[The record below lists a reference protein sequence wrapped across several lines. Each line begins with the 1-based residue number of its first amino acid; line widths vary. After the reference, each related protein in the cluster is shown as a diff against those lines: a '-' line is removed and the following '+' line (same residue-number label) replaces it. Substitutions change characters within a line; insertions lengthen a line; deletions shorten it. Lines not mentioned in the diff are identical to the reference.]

1 MELWLILFAVSALC
15 LIVVIFLAIQHA
27 SRSKEQFIAIEAQAL
42 NDVSQ
47 GVPGCPAYQAYP
59 APRPWPAPP
68 RVCPK
73 EVVSTPLRYRYV
85 MDGSERLG
93 HLGNPWGLPSV
104 PHILQGN
111 TIRAY
116 FSPTRNEAYLDCRTT
131 LFRIRFPIYGF
142 LLSLTLGLILLL
154 L

>member
-1 MELWLILFAVSALC
+1 MPGIPS
-15 LIVVIFLAIQHA
+15 
-27 SRSKEQFIAIEAQAL
+27 
-42 NDVSQ
+42 
-47 GVPGCPAYQAYP
+47 VPGASTMAGPSLSMPQ
-59 APRPWPAPP
+59 
-68 RVCPK
+68 
-73 EVVSTPLRYRYV
+73 EVSSTPLRYRYV

-142 LLSLTLGLILLL
+142 LSLTLGIILLL